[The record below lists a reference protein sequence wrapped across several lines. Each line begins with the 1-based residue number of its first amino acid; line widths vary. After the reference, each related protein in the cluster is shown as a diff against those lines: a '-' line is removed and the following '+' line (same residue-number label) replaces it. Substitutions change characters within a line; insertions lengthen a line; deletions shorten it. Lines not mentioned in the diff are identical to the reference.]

1 MRKGSYK
8 VVKIGR
14 IRVYSNISDVCNH
27 TLAIS
32 LRVSCG
38 VNRRIVDNTRTR
50 FGFMKLIRTSY
61 ITKKTAERGRTLI
74 SLCSRN
80 WRMTFLKYS
89 RFMSSSLLAV
99 TGDSGREVLAG

>member
-8 VVKIGR
+8 VGEIGR

-50 FGFMKLIRTSY
+50 FGFMKLIRTGH
-61 ITKKTAERGRTLI
+61 ITKTQPKEDVP
-74 SLCSRN
+74 
-80 WRMTFLKYS
+80 
-89 RFMSSSLLAV
+89 SSPCV
-99 TGDSGREVLAG
+99 REIGE